1 MATSSTRHRH
11 DAPCRRQQRRDHV
24 WVRQL
29 RHGEFDILDTVFDGL
44 SDTSRFHRF
53 HRFHAA
59 TPRLL
64 LPQVREHLAA
74 RDGRRHIAIAAFAS
88 RTPVGIARLIALDDY
103 RGEIAVEVVDA
114 WQRRGIGARLV
125 RAITERGRFLGHTE
139 IVADVLAENSAARGL
154 LTSIFPKPNAATD
167 GPEITFTVDLTTND
181 PAPATRAV
189 A

>member
-1 MATSSTRHRH
+1 MTRPAGGNSAAIMSGSASSATASSTSWTRCSTGCQTPV
-11 DAPCRRQQRRDHV
+11 ASTASTASTRQH
-24 WVRQL
+24 
-29 RHGEFDILDTVFDGL
+29 
-44 SDTSRFHRF
+44 
-53 HRFHAA
+53 
-59 TPRLL
+59 PRLL